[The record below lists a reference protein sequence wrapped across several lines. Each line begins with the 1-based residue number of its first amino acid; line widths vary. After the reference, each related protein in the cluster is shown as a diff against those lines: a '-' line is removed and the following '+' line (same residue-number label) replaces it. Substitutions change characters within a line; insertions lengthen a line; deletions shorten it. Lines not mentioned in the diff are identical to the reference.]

1 VCKNSARAVP
11 RADDTARATLRLPTR
26 RSVCAK
32 RNCFMCLFS
41 NKNPNILLPFCS
53 HITHNNNNN
62 NNNNNSLY
70 SQNHVKHLHGPQ
82 EQARVAESS
91 P

>member
-1 VCKNSARAVP
+1 
-11 RADDTARATLRLPTR
+11 
-26 RSVCAK
+26 
-32 RNCFMCLFS
+32 MCLFS